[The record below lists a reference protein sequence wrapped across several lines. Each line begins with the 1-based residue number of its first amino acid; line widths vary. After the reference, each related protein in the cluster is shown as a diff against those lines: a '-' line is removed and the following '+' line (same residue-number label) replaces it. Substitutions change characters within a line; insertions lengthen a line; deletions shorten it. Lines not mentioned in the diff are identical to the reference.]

1 MFRSRRIPLIYVR
14 GRSIQNILYP
24 GLEIIGKS
32 IKREIKF
39 PLADLSKLDPLQE
52 CCICLKRL
60 EHAPNKIVMLPCH
73 DTHVFHKSCLSKW
86 SKRSCPLCRKLFC

>member
-32 IKREIKF
+32 IKREFQF

-60 EHAPNKIVMLPCH
+60 EHVQNKIVMLPCH

-86 SKRSCPLCRKLFC
+86 SQKSCPLCRILFN